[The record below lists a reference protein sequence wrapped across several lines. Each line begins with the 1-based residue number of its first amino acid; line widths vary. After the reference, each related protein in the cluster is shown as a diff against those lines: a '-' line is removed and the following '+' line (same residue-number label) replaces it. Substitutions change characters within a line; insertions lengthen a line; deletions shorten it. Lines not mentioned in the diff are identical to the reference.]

1 MAGPAQGQA
10 PVVRPVQEVD
20 VTLRFVEI
28 EHKFVV
34 DDAFDLPRFRQ
45 AVAALGPIRTSTV
58 SVQDRYFLTEG
69 GSARR
74 FLIRHRFDTELHHLT
89 LKALGSDTEVRV
101 EVNLDL
107 GHHAGSQAAQVDAF
121 MDQLGVIWR
130 GTLQKELEVW
140 YFPDCE
146 VVYYQAS
153 TSSRS
158 VRCVEFEATRK
169 DSLQDALATVERF
182 ERATGL
188 DGADRSRQSLPQI
201 LFPDLDEALAQHG

>member
-1 MAGPAQGQA
+1 
-10 PVVRPVQEVD
+10 
-20 VTLRFVEI
+20 VTLRFKEI

-74 FLIRHRFDTELHHLT
+74 CLFRHRYDAELHHLT
-89 LKALGSDTEVRV
+89 IKTLESDPEVRI

-107 GHHAGSQAAQVDAF
+107 GHHAGPQAPQVDAF
-121 MDQLGVIWR
+121 MEQLGVIWR
-130 GTLQKELEVW
+130 GSLTKELEVW
-140 YFPDCE
+140 YFADCE

-153 TSSRS
+153 TASRS

-169 DSLQDALATVERF
+169 DSLEGALAIVERF
-182 ERATGL
+182 ELAAGFS
-188 DGADRSRQSLPQI
+188 AAVRSKRSLPQI
-201 LFPDLDEALAQHG
+201 LFPDLDEALARNG